1 MKNYK
6 NLDSTK
12 LQKFFKSLSY
22 SDAENE
28 RKKLVKTYIEEI
40 SQFVEE
46 QKKTIPGFEWKDLPW
61 PVQFLPVI
69 VACWPDREMLN
80 YMNPQPEMG
89 KLSGFMGYSKDVL
102 HKKFPERFIPVS
114 VFFPKRPALE
124 KALAEMKKSGLSF
137 RLFAKPDA
145 GERAAFV
152 QAIDS
157 ASDLKEY
164 LKKFPAQKALLLQA
178 SAKGK
183 FEFGVQVVRSLETRE
198 WEITSF
204 EKKVVPNVTGDGTST
219 IEVLISKLDITDSQK
234 DNILNDLP
242 ETLRGGVVPSK
253 EECVRVV
260 FTASIS
266 RGTSMESVLISPSQ
280 KKRLSLVM
288 KDIFGELPY
297 ASAGRF
303 DLMAGSVEDLIEGK
317 FQIIELNGSAGI
329 PLQVYDTNLSVSE
342 VYKELFTH
350 FRRLIEIGKNNKLRL
365 EKEGVHLKPF
375 KTGENIAYLIKCILQ
390 QRSQIKNVASSD
402 TLRSLWKVRKK
413 TRRLRYN
420 FLRVWSQKQMRELFT
435 KNN

>member
-28 RKKLVKTYIEEI
+28 RKKLVNTYIEEI

-46 QKKTIPGFEWKDLPW
+46 QKKIIPGFGWKDLPW

-69 VACWPDREMLN
+69 VACWPERETLN
-80 YMNPQPEMG
+80 YINPQPEMG
-89 KLSGFMGYSKDVL
+89 KLSGVMGYSKHIL
-102 HKKFPERFIPVS
+102 HQKFPERFIPVS
-114 VFFPKRPALE
+114 VFFQKRPSLE
-124 KALAEMKKSGLSF
+124 KALVEIKKSGLSF

-157 ASDLKEY
+157 ESDLKEY
-164 LKKFPAQKALLLQA
+164 LRKFPVHKALLLQA

-183 FEFGVQVVRSLETRE
+183 FEFGVQVARSLETRE
-198 WEITSF
+198 WKITSF
-204 EKKVVPNVTGDGTST
+204 EQKVVPNVIGDGTST
-219 IEVLISKLDITDSQK
+219 IEALISKLDITDSQK
-234 DNILNDLP
+234 ENILNDLP
-242 ETLRGGVVPSK
+242 ETLRGGIIPSK
-253 EECVRVV
+253 DECVRVV

-266 RGTSMESVLISPSQ
+266 RGTSMESVVISSSQ
-280 KKRLSLVM
+280 KKRLSVVM
-288 KDIFGELPY
+288 KDVFGELPY

-303 DLMAGSVEDLIEGK
+303 DLMAESVEDLVEGK

-329 PLQVYDTNLSVSE
+329 PLHVYDVNLTVAQ

-365 EKEGVHLKPF
+365 EKEGVRLKSF
-375 KTGENIAYLIKCILQ
+375 NTGENIAYLIKCILQ
-390 QRSQIKNVASSD
+390 QRSQIKNVASTD

-413 TRRLRYN
+413 TRRLRYK
-420 FLRVWSQKQMRELFT
+420 FLRAWFQKQMKNLFT